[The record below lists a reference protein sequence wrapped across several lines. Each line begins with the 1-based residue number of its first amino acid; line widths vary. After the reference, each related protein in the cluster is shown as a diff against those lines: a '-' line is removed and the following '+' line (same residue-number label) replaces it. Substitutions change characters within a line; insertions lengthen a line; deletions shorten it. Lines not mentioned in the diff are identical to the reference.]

1 MNIFTKSVRQ
11 VFKGA
16 FKAFQTFPAS
26 IACALAFAAVTA
38 IRIQLDWPQ
47 QEPLNFLFNCLH
59 WAFAVGA
66 IFSLAA
72 ITIAQSRYNNARAF
86 LISNILGAGAAALTF
101 LLMYNFG
108 GTDPAAEGYRYAM
121 VSGLAAAR
129 AGAAI
134 LVSFIVFVISAGYP
148 KEQSDFAR
156 SFFMTHKAFFIA
168 LLYGLVIMG
177 GASGVAGAVQA
188 LLYRSMSEKVYLYIG
203 TLSGFL
209 AYTIFA
215 GYFPDFRKGEIDEK
229 REVAQKQP
237 RFIEILFGYI
247 MVPIALALTA
257 VLLIWSGKTILG
269 GMKVPFTRLSAI
281 TTAYAAGGIWLHVM
295 VTHHDSLTAR
305 LYRRVYPV
313 AAMVILAFEAW
324 ALVLQLQKYGMK
336 ITEYSFA
343 LIWIVTVAA
352 VVLLFLKKH
361 EAHRIIALV
370 TCFAAVFSV
379 LPVVGYH
386 ALPVASQ
393 VSRLE
398 KLLVSQGMLEEG
410 KLVPSSAEPGQSVRE
425 AITDAVLYIAD
436 SRDAKLPAWFD
447 KDLSRN
453 ETFKKKLGFEHTWPK
468 PEDIDREGPGRFMAT
483 SLYLKSSAV
492 DISGYQW
499 AVSPME
505 SYAKGNKEL
514 TVDGERGVY
523 KIYWGRNSPTGIPSL
538 TIMLDEK
545 VILEKDMNEY
555 IDKITSKYPP
565 GGEGSHEADIED
577 MSIVL
582 EVPEV
587 TVMLVFDN
595 IDINVNP
602 QEDIINYWMNLRS
615 LYMKEKPQL

>member
-1 MNIFTKSVRQ
+1 MNTFTKSIRQ
-11 VFKGA
+11 AFQGA

-26 IACALAFAAVTA
+26 IGCALAFAVVTA

-66 IFSLAA
+66 VFSLAA
-72 ITIAQSRYNNARAF
+72 ITIAQSRYNNDRAF

-129 AGAAI
+129 AGAAV
-134 LVSFIVFVISAGYP
+134 LVSFIVFIIFAGYP

-177 GASGVAGAVQA
+177 GASGVAGAVQS
-188 LLYRSMSEKVYLYIG
+188 LLYRGMSEKVYMYIG
-203 TLSGFL
+203 TLAGFL

-215 GYFPDFRKGEIDEK
+215 GYFPDFRKGQIDEK
-229 REVAQKQP
+229 REIAQKQP
-237 RFIEILFGYI
+237 RFMEILFGNI
-247 MVPIALALTA
+247 MVPIVLALTA
-257 VLLIWSGKTILG
+257 VLLIWSGKTILS
-269 GMKVPFTRLSAI
+269 GMKVPFVRLSSIA
-281 TTAYAAGGIWLHVM
+281 ASYAAGGIWLHIM
-295 VTHHDSLTAR
+295 VTHHEFRAAR
-305 LYRRVYPV
+305 LYRRVYPY
-313 AAMVILAFEAW
+313 AALVILAFEAW
-324 ALVLQLQKYGMK
+324 ALVIQLQKYGLK
-336 ITEYSFA
+336 ITEYSFT
-343 LIWIVTVAA
+343 LIWIVAVAA
-352 VVLLFLKKH
+352 VVLLLMKKY
-361 EAHRIIALV
+361 EAHRIIALI

-379 LPVVGYH
+379 LPVFGYH

-398 KLLVSQGMLEEG
+398 NLLISQGMLEGG
-410 KLVPSSAEPGQSVRE
+410 KLAPSEEEPELSVRE
-425 AITDAVLYIAD
+425 AITDAVIYIAD
-436 SRDAKLPAWFD
+436 SRDAKLPDWFD
-447 KDLSRN
+447 KDLRRH
-453 ETFKKKLGFEHTWPK
+453 ETFKEKLGFEQTWPE
-468 PEDIDREGPGRFMAT
+468 PETIDREWPGGYLGT

-499 AVSPME
+499 AVSPQE
-505 SYAKGNKEL
+505 IYGKGNREL
-514 TVDGERGVY
+514 SVDGERGAY
-523 KIYWGRNSPTGIPSL
+523 KIYWDMNPPNRIPL
-538 TIMLDEK
+538 LRIMLGDQ
-545 VILEKDMNEY
+545 VILEKDMNDY
-555 IDKITSKYPP
+555 IDRITAKYPP

-577 MSIVL
+577 MSVVL
-582 EVPEV
+582 EAPEV

-602 QEDIINYWMNLRS
+602 QEDIISYWMNLRS
-615 LYMKEKPQL
+615 LYMKER